1 VSPNEI
7 QERQRQLG
15 QELAHIAE
23 ESGGYVAAS
32 VKVLNRHSPLY
43 NQSINLLILPA
54 GSGDRRRFELVVRP
68 TRQTR
73 SPGLGSHSVVGPMLA
88 YSLASSALELGHD
101 FEEFYGDFIKEHE

>member
-23 ESGGYVAAS
+23 QSGGYVAAT

-43 NQSINLLILPA
+43 NQSINLMVLPVE
-54 GSGDRRRFELVVRP
+54 GSRRRFEVVVRP
-68 TRQTR
+68 TRHVR